1 MTFTTIIPVKCDGFE
16 VGSLNSVLDRC
27 IEAEIPV
34 IVILDGE
41 DEHKLNLVSQQ
52 LRKNFQII
60 EIKGHFGSAGA
71 ARNQGL
77 SLVQTQYVTFW
88 DADDKPIIDAYIE
101 MARVAMER
109 NLDFVIGGIK
119 FSNNE
124 TGRIKNYFPNKKLLT
139 KPWLLF
145 SNPGFTRIL
154 YKTQILGEV
163 KFGTEPIAE
172 DVMFLYSLTPMKNF
186 EIYPEIVYIY
196 NTGLESQA
204 TNSQSVKEN
213 LHIALDKAIRI
224 YSSSQKINEYSISML
239 TRVFAS
245 FIAHKHVL
253 RNDYKNILVTT
264 KKLASN
270 PKITF
275 EVIREIIGLRFR
287 HKPIRLYMS
296 GGFGNQLFQIVYAVN
311 NKIDNFIFDFKTMQP
326 NLSSRTKSQFH
337 AYNLENQIF
346 PKSDKNHL
354 TIKGKYLILL
364 LKLSSID
371 YYPAGRIRR
380 FITFLV
386 KVFLKNNR
394 SLFGIQVAQGISK
407 IPLIPLDKKLS
418 GVIGSFHTSSLL
430 TFGTKK
436 ELLSIFTPRVKNQT
450 LENYWLK
457 AQKTQPT
464 LLHIRLG
471 DYLQIKELN
480 IVNLEYFKRSLKYIN
495 DIKEISSI
503 WLFSNDLKLATSYIP
518 IEFRHKIEI
527 VDSDEFE
534 VYETFELMRMC
545 KNFVI
550 SNSTLSW
557 WAAQLSYHDFPV
569 VVAPYPWYRSKSE
582 DINFIPKNWVRIKYD

>member
-1 MTFTTIIPVKCDGFE
+1 MTFTAIIPVKCDGFE

-27 IEAEIPV
+27 IEAKISV

-41 DEHKLNLVSQQ
+41 DDYKLNLVSQQ
-52 LRKNFQII
+52 LRKNVQII

-77 SLVQTQYVTFW
+77 SLVETQYATFW

-101 MARVAMER
+101 MAQMAMER

-124 TGRIKNYFPNKKLLT
+124 TGRIRNYFPNKKLLT

-154 YKTQILGEV
+154 YKTQIVGEV

-172 DVMFLYSLTPMKNF
+172 DVMFLYSLTPIKNF
-186 EIYPEIVYIY
+186 EIYPEIVYVY

-213 LHIALDKAIRI
+213 FHIALDKAIKI
-224 YSSSQKINEYSISML
+224 YSSSQKTNEYSVSML

-253 RNDYKNILVTT
+253 RNDFRNILIIT
-264 KKLASN
+264 KKLALN
-270 PKITF
+270 PKITLD
-275 EVIREIIGLRFR
+275 VIFEIISLRFR
-287 HKPIRLYMS
+287 HNPIKLYMS
-296 GGFGNQLFQIVYAVN
+296 GGFGNQLFQIMYAVN

-337 AYNLENQIF
+337 SYNLENQIF
-346 PKSDKNHL
+346 SQSDKNHL
-354 TIKGKYLILL
+354 TIKGKYLMLL

-371 YYPAGRIRR
+371 YYPAGRFRR
-380 FITFLV
+380 ITVFLV
-386 KVFLKNNR
+386 KAFLKKNQ

-407 IPLIPLDKKLS
+407 IPSIPLDKELS

-430 TFGTKK
+430 TVGTKE
-436 ELLSIFTPRVKNQT
+436 ELFSILTPRVKNQI

-457 AQKTQPT
+457 AQETQPT

-480 IVNLEYFKRSLKYIN
+480 IITLEYFNRSLKYIN
-495 DIKEISSI
+495 NIKEISSI
-503 WLFSNDLKLATSYIP
+503 WLFSNDLKLAMSYIP

-527 VDSDEFE
+527 VDSNEFE

-557 WAAQLSYHDFPV
+557 WAAQLSYHDYPL
-569 VVAPYPWYRSKSE
+569 VVAPHPWYRSKSE
-582 DINFIPKNWVRIKYD
+582 DLDFIPKNWVRIKYD

>member
-1 MTFTTIIPVKCDGFE
+1 MTFTAIIPVKCDGFE
-16 VGSLNSVLDRC
+16 AGSLNSVLDRC
-27 IEAEIPV
+27 IEAKISV

-41 DEHKLNLVSQQ
+41 NDYELNLLSQQ
-52 LRKNFQII
+52 LRKNIQII
-60 EIKGHFGSAGA
+60 VIKGHFGSAGA

-77 SLVQTQYVTFW
+77 SLVETQYVTFW
-88 DADDKPIIDAYIE
+88 DADDKPIIDAFIE
-101 MARVAMER
+101 MARMAMER

-124 TGRIKNYFPNKKLLT
+124 TGRIRNYFPNKKLLT

-154 YKTQILGEV
+154 YKTQIVGEV

-172 DVMFLYSLTPMKNF
+172 DVMFLYSLTPIKNF
-186 EIYPEIVYIY
+186 EIYPEIVYVY
-196 NTGLESQA
+196 NTGLDSQA

-213 LHIALDKAIRI
+213 FHIALDKAIKI
-224 YSSSQKINEYSISML
+224 YSSSQKTKEYSVSML

-253 RNDYKNILVTT
+253 RNDFRNILVTT
-264 KKLASN
+264 KKLALN
-270 PKITF
+270 PKITL
-275 EVIREIIGLRFR
+275 EVIFEIICLRFR
-287 HKPIRLYMS
+287 HNPIKLYMS
-296 GGFGNQLFQIVYAVN
+296 GGFGNQLFQIMYAVN

-337 AYNLENQIF
+337 SYNLENQIF
-346 PKSDKNHL
+346 SQSDKNHL
-354 TIKGKYLILL
+354 TIKGKYLMLL

-371 YYPAGRIRR
+371 YYPAGRFRR
-380 FITFLV
+380 ITVFLV
-386 KVFLKNNR
+386 KAFLKNNQ
-394 SLFGIQVAQGISK
+394 SLLGIQVAQGISK
-407 IPLIPLDKKLS
+407 IPSIPLDKELS
-418 GVIGSFHTSSLL
+418 GVIGSFHNSSLL
-430 TFGTKK
+430 TAGTKE
-436 ELLSIFTPRVKNQT
+436 ELFSIFTPRVKNQI

-457 AQKTQPT
+457 AQETQPT

-480 IVNLEYFKRSLKYIN
+480 IITLEYFNRSLKYIN
-495 DIKEISSI
+495 NIKEISSI
-503 WLFSNDLKLATSYIP
+503 WLFSNDLKLAMSYIP

-527 VDSDEFE
+527 VDSNEFE

-557 WAAQLSYHDFPV
+557 WAAQLSYHDYPL
-569 VVAPYPWYRSKSE
+569 VVAPHPWYRSKSE
-582 DINFIPKNWVRIKYD
+582 DLDFIPKNWVRIKYD